1 LFATLSTFRLL
12 SFLRK
17 STAGANLFWKDWGQA
32 GRSPISIRSKNW
44 GTFRLFSSIRNRL
57 IRLQGAYLRFLSCD
71 IKSHWGAYLARVAD
85 QTPAKNP
92 L

>member
-1 LFATLSTFRLL
+1 MERLIAK
-12 SFLRK
+12 FLRERIGQVPK
-17 STAGANLFWKDWGQA
+17 VDFFHSFQA
-32 GRSPISIRSKNW
+32 GRSRVSIRSKNW

>member
-1 LFATLSTFRLL
+1 
-12 SFLRK
+12 
-17 STAGANLFWKDWGQA
+17 
-32 GRSPISIRSKNW
+32 
-44 GTFRLFSSIRNRL
+44 L
-57 IRLQGAYLRFLSCD
+57 IRLQGGYLRFLSCD